1 MWFLLGLMT
10 GVALGLLMVP
20 APGEQTRAEL
30 ADKARDLSRVPLQKT
45 AEAAQASKEKAGE
58 IGARVGR
65 QAAEAAVQAVTDELM
80 GKRQETA

>member
-1 MWFLLGLMT
+1 M
-10 GVALGLLMVP
+10 GLLMVP